1 MILDFIYVYCLTF
14 NRVKTSVTR
23 DNLENG
29 CYVSNSEEVLDVVD
43 IDEDYMDQLF
53 DPILELFYNILQK
66 EGKLQ

>member
-1 MILDFIYVYCLTF
+1 MYDTFTF
-14 NRVKTSVTR
+14 NKIKTRVTR

-29 CYVSNSEEVLDVVD
+29 CYVSNSSEVLDVVD
-43 IDEDYMDQLF
+43 IDEDYMEQMF